1 MMVALLYEGRMKRT
15 VHVSGTTLG
24 THIVLLVLSAM
35 IGACSHRITDLSP
48 AFTVDLQP
56 WGYSNE
62 PSGPPTASY
71 SSLAFLSND
80 IVLVAINERRF
91 TKAVELSLTDEPASK
106 VLLFSIRPSLLV
118 TTAQIPVE
126 KQPGAV
132 QISEGGHFSVW
143 NESGIQLCDLEL
155 KCTAPARF
163 SGPILASPN
172 GSAIVVGGWGQ
183 NGQKQLDGLSLRE
196 LATYPPGNPA
206 VVPGDGVL
214 LLRYSGH
221 KFFLKENSNVEKPRP
236 IRERVVNEVLLPES
250 RFLNR
255 SMIAV
260 DETNENLLVAGL
272 NGKPLYR
279 VPIDY
284 SMSNITVSSCVCQTE
299 FAVRE
304 QRYTR
309 WNSITHF
316 TDIEN
321 TRPFDFERVRV
332 FDASSGR
339 VLFSLEQDPRPYI
352 AASPRPTLSPDGRH
366 IALVDRGILN
376 VYRLPETGKASE

>member
-1 MMVALLYEGRMKRT
+1 MLA
-15 VHVSGTTLG
+15 
-24 THIVLLVLSAM
+24 
-35 IGACSHRITDLSP
+35 ACSHRTTDPSP
-48 AFTVDLQP
+48 AFTINLQP

-62 PSGPPTASY
+62 PSSSPTASY

-80 IVLVAINERRF
+80 ILLVVINERRV
-91 TKAVELSLTDEPASK
+91 TKTVELSLTDEPASK
-106 VLLFSIRPSLLV
+106 VLLFNIHTNMLV
-118 TTAQIPVE
+118 TTTQLPVE
-126 KQPGAV
+126 KEPDAV

-163 SGPILASPN
+163 SGPLLVSPK
-172 GSAIVVGGWGQ
+172 GSAIVVGGRGQ
-183 NGQKQLDGLSLRE
+183 TGQKLLDGLSLRE
-196 LATYPPGNPA
+196 LATYPKGNPA
-206 VVPGDGVL
+206 VVPGDGVM
-214 LLRYSGH
+214 LLRFPGH
-221 KFFLKENSNVEKPRP
+221 KFFVKENSSVEKPLP
-236 IRERVVNEVLLPES
+236 IIERVVNQVFLPES
-250 RFLNR
+250 RFLSR

-260 DETNENLLVAGL
+260 DETDENLLVADL

-284 SMSNITVSSCVCQTE
+284 SMSNITVSSCVCETE

-304 QRYTR
+304 QRYSR

-321 TRPFDFERVRV
+321 TRPFDFEKVRV

-339 VLFSLEQDPRPYI
+339 VLFSLEQDPRPYL
-352 AASPRPTLSPDGRH
+352 AASPSPALSPDGRH
-366 IALVDRGILN
+366 IALIDRGILN
-376 VYRLPETGKASE
+376 VYRLSETAEASE

>member
-1 MMVALLYEGRMKRT
+1 MKDT
-15 VHVSGTTLG
+15 VQVSLTTLG
-24 THIVLLVLSAM
+24 AHIVLFVLSAM
-35 IGACSHRITDLSP
+35 LAACSHRTTEPSP
-48 AFTVDLQP
+48 AFTINLHQ

-62 PSGPPTASY
+62 PSSSPTASY

-80 IVLVAINERRF
+80 VLLVVINERRF
-91 TKAVELSLTDEPASK
+91 TKAVELSLTDEPVSK
-106 VLLFSIRPSLLV
+106 VLLFNIHTNMLV
-118 TTAQIPVE
+118 TTADIPVE
-126 KQPGAV
+126 KEPGAV

-163 SGPILASPN
+163 PGPLLAPPN
-172 GSAIVVGGWGQ
+172 GSAIVAGGWGQ
-183 NGQKQLDGLSLRE
+183 NGQKLLDGSSLHE

-214 LLRYSGH
+214 LLRYAGH
-221 KFFLKENSNVEKPRP
+221 KFFVKQNSNVEKPLP
-236 IRERVVNEVLLPES
+236 ITERVVNEVFLPKS

-260 DETNENLLVAGL
+260 DETDKNLLLADL

-299 FAVRE
+299 FAIRE

-309 WNSITHF
+309 WNSIIHF

-321 TRPFDFERVRV
+321 TRPFDFEKVRV
-332 FDASSGR
+332 FDALSGR

-352 AASPRPTLSPDGRH
+352 AASPSPAISPDGRH

-376 VYRLPETGKASE
+376 VYRLPETGEASE

>member
-1 MMVALLYEGRMKRT
+1 VKDT
-15 VHVSGTTLG
+15 VHVSLTTLG
-24 THIVLLVLSAM
+24 AHIVLFVLSAM
-35 IGACSHRITDLSP
+35 LAACSHRTTEPSP
-48 AFTVDLQP
+48 AFTINLQP

-62 PSGPPTASY
+62 PSSSPTASY

-80 IVLVAINERRF
+80 VLLVVINERRF
-91 TKAVELSLTDEPASK
+91 TKAVELSLTDEPVSK
-106 VLLFSIRPSLLV
+106 VLLFNIHTNMLV
-118 TTAQIPVE
+118 TTADIPVE
-126 KQPGAV
+126 KEPGAV

-143 NESGIQLCDLEL
+143 NESGIQLCDVEL
-155 KCTAPARF
+155 QCTAAARF
-163 SGPILASPN
+163 SGPLLASPN
-172 GSAIVVGGWGQ
+172 GSAIVAGGWGQ
-183 NGQKQLDGLSLRE
+183 NGQKLLDGPSLHE
-196 LATYPPGNPA
+196 LATYPSGNPA

-221 KFFLKENSNVEKPRP
+221 KFFVKENSNVEKPLP

-260 DETNENLLVAGL
+260 DETNENLLVADL

-284 SMSNITVSSCVCQTE
+284 SMSNITVSSCVCETE
-299 FAVRE
+299 FAIRE

-309 WNSITHF
+309 WNSIIHF

-321 TRPFDFERVRV
+321 TRPFDFEKVRV

-339 VLFSLEQDPRPYI
+339 VLFSLEQDPRPYV
-352 AASPRPTLSPDGRH
+352 AASPSPALSPDGRH
-366 IALVDRGILN
+366 IALIDRGILN